1 MEIALQRLDG
11 VDKVAISMEKQEV
24 SLTYTGSASFQPEP
38 VRVAVGHASVSILRF
53 HIQARGRLRA
63 RGDQQIFIAGRDRFL
78 LVNPPKMPDDKMLLI
93 NGDILNDTTDPME
106 LKIVNF
112 RIVDPQ

>member
-11 VDKVAISMEKQEV
+11 VDQVSISMEKQEV
-24 SLTYTGSASFQPEP
+24 AVTYTGTASFQPQLLRE
-38 VRVAVGHASVSILRF
+38 AVGHASVTIVRF
-53 HIQARGRLRA
+53 HVQARGRLRA

-93 NGDILNDTTDPME
+93 NGEVLNDATDPME
-106 LKIVNF
+106 LKVVNF
-112 RIVDPQ
+112 RVVNPQ